1 MYIGIDSEWKPTQ
14 FSGESHS
21 KPSLLQ
27 VSGETEAF
35 LIDLVA
41 LEKSKV
47 LDEMLSS
54 IFSNKNSIVIGF
66 GFKSDIEQFQKR
78 LPHLNF
84 LNKIESFIDAQNFY
98 GKLYIVQEG

>member
-66 GFKSDIEQFQKR
+66 GFKSDIDQFQKR

>member
-1 MYIGIDSEWKPTQ
+1 M
-14 FSGESHS
+14 
-21 KPSLLQ
+21 
-27 VSGETEAF
+27 
-35 LIDLVA
+35 IDLVA

-66 GFKSDIEQFQKR
+66 GFKSDIDQFQKR
-78 LPHLNF
+78 LPHLKF

>member
-1 MYIGIDSEWKPTQ
+1 M
-14 FSGESHS
+14 
-21 KPSLLQ
+21 
-27 VSGETEAF
+27 
-35 LIDLVA
+35 IDLVA

-66 GFKSDIEQFQKR
+66 GFKSDIDQFQKR
-78 LPHLNF
+78 LSHLKF
-84 LNKIESFIDAQNFY
+84 LNNIESFIDAQNFY